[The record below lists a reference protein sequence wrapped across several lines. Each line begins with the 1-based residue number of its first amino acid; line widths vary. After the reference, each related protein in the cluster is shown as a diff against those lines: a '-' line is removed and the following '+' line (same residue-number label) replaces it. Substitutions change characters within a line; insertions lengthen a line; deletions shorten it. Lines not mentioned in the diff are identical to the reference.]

1 MTHPRQYRCC
11 QTWDPRIEG
20 TVNKPQMPH
29 PLLSLCQAPD
39 GALLPLT
46 TQTGLGSWSRAWAGW
61 EPEGLDLIHLSPT
74 QVRCREGSLIGRGL
88 GRVTQQGH
96 PKSLGV
102 LKTDAGLLPPTVHFP
117 AKPENWTGHTQCWW
131 LSPWTDYWLWHRR
144 GHGCCGGA
152 VAVPRLQRPIQNMA
166 G

>member
-39 GALLPLT
+39 GNICSL
-46 TQTGLGSWSRAWAGW
+46 SRHKQAWAHDL
-61 EPEGLDLIHLSPT
+61 EPGQGENQRDWISFICLPPKC
-74 QVRCREGSLIGRGL
+74 VVREGSLISRGL

-117 AKPENWTGHTQCWW
+117 AKPENWMGHTQWW
-131 LSPWTDYWLWHRR
+131 LSP
-144 GHGCCGGA
+144 
-152 VAVPRLQRPIQNMA
+152 
-166 G
+166 